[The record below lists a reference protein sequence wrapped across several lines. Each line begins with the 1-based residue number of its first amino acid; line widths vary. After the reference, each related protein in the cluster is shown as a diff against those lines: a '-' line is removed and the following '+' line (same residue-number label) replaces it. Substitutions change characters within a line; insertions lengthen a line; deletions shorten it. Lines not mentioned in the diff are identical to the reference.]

1 MGSSNLGG
9 SLLIPLII
17 ITAAAELGLF
27 LFFGQDVLGEFEDVN
42 SDGFDVLQMFDALG
56 ALFGL
61 IAGFPEGFPVAA
73 SIIWLFFID
82 IPWFL
87 ILAQLIISL
96 VPFT

>member
-1 MGSSNLGG
+1 MGSSNLSG
-9 SLLIPLII
+9 SLLIPLLIV
-17 ITAAAELGLF
+17 TAVAELGLF
-27 LFFGQDVLGEFEDVN
+27 LFFGTDVLGEFEDVN
-42 SDGFDVLQMFDALG
+42 TDGFDLLQMFDALG

-61 IAGFPEGFPVAA
+61 VLGFPEGFPVAA
-73 SIIWLFFID
+73 SIVWLFLID